1 MARRSSSPFLRT
13 RLGFW
18 LIGFNILTICT
29 VLASLLL
36 PDSWR
41 MAVEAFLVLTSLL
54 LSAMIWRGSGRIFTV
69 LNTLHEQLGYAC
81 DGELHHRASRTRDM
95 GEVGLVAW
103 ELNDFLDLVETYFK
117 EINTSFRR
125 VSDNDYSRRPLSQG
139 LPGMFAESLRNVDS
153 AIQAMADNDGY
164 IRKNRLSSQLAA
176 LNNPHLRQNLASN
189 QSDLSQIST
198 AMDQVSSITRDTA
211 SASRESLDSAVLLS
225 GHMDTIAGSV
235 VSMNEASSALAQEWT
250 GIESSLAAISAI
262 ADQTNLLALN
272 AAIEAARAGEM
283 GRGFAVVAD
292 EVRKLAERSKDT
304 AHRVQSVLGSLSSRI
319 GDMQSRAGEAGSV
332 AAEVKSSVESFRNR
346 FATLAEQS
354 DTVLGQ
360 VQKVRDMSQVSL
372 QKVGHVMHK
381 QMVYHAIEE
390 GKAIPH
396 GSDLAPWRQA
406 EGHNSFG
413 NTRSFSQL
421 ASSDQRVADSIEQA
435 IAATASKAVL
445 DEDAVLRHMQA
456 LEQDSAVVL
465 QLLDRMV
472 EEKNALSTT
481 APR

>member
-1 MARRSSSPFLRT
+1 MMARRSHSPFLRT

-41 MAVEAFLVLTSLL
+41 LAVEVFLVLLSLV
-54 LSAMIWRGSGRIFTV
+54 LSTLIWLGSSRIFAV

-81 DGELHHRASRTRDM
+81 EGELHHRASRTRDM

-117 EINTSFRR
+117 EINTSFHR
-125 VSDNDYSRRPLSQG
+125 VSQNDYTRRPLSQG

-176 LNNPHLRQNLASN
+176 LNNPHLRENLASN
-189 QSDLSQIST
+189 QTDLTVIST

-225 GHMDTIAGSV
+225 SHMDTIAGSV
-235 VSMNEASSALAQEWT
+235 VSMNEASSALAHEWT

-319 GDMQSRAGEAGSV
+319 SDMHSRAGEAGAV

-360 VQKVRDMSQVSL
+360 VQRVRDMSQVSL

-381 QMVYHAIEE
+381 QMAYHAIEE
-390 GKAIPH
+390 GAAITH
-396 GSDLAPWRQA
+396 GSHLATWRQS

-413 NTRSFSQL
+413 NTRALSQL
-421 ASSDQRVADSIEQA
+421 ATPDQKVDNSIESA
-435 IAATASKAVL
+435 ISTAANKEHL
-445 DEDAVLRHMQA
+445 DEEAIIRHMRA
-456 LEQDSAVVL
+456 MEQDSAEVL

-472 EEKNALSTT
+472 EEKHT
-481 APR
+481 ASVTA

>member
-1 MARRSSSPFLRT
+1 MARRNRSPFLRT

-18 LIGFNILTICT
+18 LLGFNFLTICT

-41 MAVEAFLVLTSLL
+41 LAVEILLLL
-54 LSAMIWRGSGRIFTV
+54 LSIGLSGLIWVGSGSIFRL

-103 ELNDFLDLVETYFK
+103 ELNDFMDLVETYFK
-117 EINTSFRR
+117 EINTSFHC
-125 VSDNDYSRRPLSQG
+125 VSENDFTRRPLSQG
-139 LPGMFAESLRNVDS
+139 LPGVFAESLSNVDQ

-164 IRKNRLSSQLAA
+164 IRKNRLSSQLAT
-176 LNNPHLRQNLASN
+176 LNNPHLRHNLASN
-189 QSDLSQIST
+189 QHDLSQISG
-198 AMDQVSSITRDTA
+198 AMDKVADITRDTA
-211 SASRESLDSAVLLS
+211 TASRDSLNSAALLS

-235 VSMNEASSALAQEWT
+235 VSMNEASTSLAQEWK
-250 GIESSLAAISAI
+250 GIESSLAAISDI

-292 EVRKLAERSKDT
+292 EVRKLAERSKVT
-304 AHRVQSVLGSLSSRI
+304 AHQVQSVLGNLSTRI
-319 GDMQSRAGEAGSV
+319 SDMHGRAGEAGSV
-332 AAEVKSSVESFRNR
+332 AAEVKASVETFRQR

-354 DTVLGQ
+354 DTVLAQ
-360 VQKVRDMSQVSL
+360 VQHVRDMSQVSL

-390 GKAIPH
+390 GSSIPA
-396 GSDLAPWRQA
+396 GSDLGPWRQ
-406 EGHNSFG
+406 GGGQSNFG
-413 NTRSFSQL
+413 ATRAFSQL
-421 ASSDQRVADSIEQA
+421 NDSDLRVTSSIAQALAAAQSNEQLNNEEA
-435 IAATASKAVL
+435 II
-445 DEDAVLRHMQA
+445 RHMQQ
-456 LEQDSAVVL
+456 LEQDSTQVV

-472 EEKNALSTT
+472 EEKHAQ
-481 APR
+481 R

>member
-1 MARRSSSPFLRT
+1 MARRTSPFLRT

-18 LIGFNILTICT
+18 LIGFNVLTICT

-41 MAVEAFLVLTSLL
+41 LAVEVFLVLLSLL
-54 LSAMIWRGSGRIFTV
+54 LSGMIWLGSGRIFAV

-125 VSDNDYSRRPLSQG
+125 VSENDYSRRPLSQG
-139 LPGMFAESLRNVDS
+139 LPGMFAESLQNVDS

-176 LNNPHLRQNLASN
+176 LNNPHLRNNLASN
-189 QSDLSQIST
+189 QNDLTQIST

-211 SASRESLDSAVLLS
+211 STSRDSLESATLLT

-235 VSMNEASSALAQEWT
+235 VSMNDASTALAQEWT

-319 GDMQSRAGEAGSV
+319 SDMHARASEAGTV
-332 AAEVKSSVESFRNR
+332 AAEVKASVETFHQR

-360 VQKVRDMSQVSL
+360 VQRVRDMSQVSL
-372 QKVGHVMHK
+372 QKVGHVMYK
-381 QMVYHAIEE
+381 QMAYHAIEE
-390 GKAIPH
+390 GAGLPL
-396 GSDLAPWRQA
+396 GNDLTSWCQG
-406 EGHNSFG
+406 EGRNSFG
-413 NTRSFSQL
+413 ATRAFGQL
-421 ASSDQRVADSIEQA
+421 APADERVGKGAELALS
-435 IAATASKAVL
+435 TASNKQTL
-445 DEDAVLRHMQA
+445 DEDAIIQHMRV
-456 LEQDSAVVL
+456 LEQDSAQIL

-472 EEKNALSTT
+472 EEKHLH
-481 APR
+481 

>member
-18 LIGFNILTICT
+18 LIGFNVLTICT

-41 MAVEAFLVLTSLL
+41 LAVEVFLLVLSLL
-54 LSAMIWRGSGRIFTV
+54 LSGLIWMGSGRIFAV

-125 VSDNDYSRRPLSQG
+125 VSENDYSRRPLSQG
-139 LPGMFAESLRNVDS
+139 LPGMFAESLQNVDS

-176 LNNPHLRQNLASN
+176 LNNPHLRDNLASN
-189 QSDLSQIST
+189 QNDLTQIST
-198 AMDQVSSITRDTA
+198 AMDQVSSITRATA
-211 SASRESLDSAVLLS
+211 STSRDSLESATLLT

-235 VSMNEASSALAQEWT
+235 VSMNDASSALAQEWT

-319 GDMQSRAGEAGSV
+319 SDMHARASEAGTV
-332 AAEVKSSVESFRNR
+332 AAEVKASVETFHQR

-360 VQKVRDMSQVSL
+360 VQHVRDMSQVSL
-372 QKVGHVMHK
+372 QKVGHVMYK
-381 QMVYHAIEE
+381 QMAYHAIEE
-390 GKAIPH
+390 GSLLPH
-396 GSDLAPWRQA
+396 GNELSPWCQG
-406 EGHNSFG
+406 EGRNSFG
-413 NTRSFSQL
+413 RTRAFDQL
-421 ASSDQRVADSIEQA
+421 AQADDRIGTRVELALS
-435 IAATASKAVL
+435 TASNKQTL
-445 DEDAVLRHMQA
+445 DEDAIIQHMRT
-456 LEQDSAVVL
+456 LEQDSTQIM

-472 EEKNALSTT
+472 EEKHLH
-481 APR
+481 

>member
-1 MARRSSSPFLRT
+1 MARRTSPFLRT

-18 LIGFNILTICT
+18 LIGFNVLTICT

-41 MAVEAFLVLTSLL
+41 LAVEVFLVLLSLL
-54 LSAMIWRGSGRIFTV
+54 LSGMIWLGSGRIFTV

-125 VSDNDYSRRPLSQG
+125 VSENDYSRRPLSQG
-139 LPGMFAESLRNVDS
+139 LPGMFAESLQNVDS

-176 LNNPHLRQNLASN
+176 LNNPHLRHNLASN
-189 QSDLSQIST
+189 QNDLTQIST

-211 SASRESLDSAVLLS
+211 STSRDSLESATLLT

-235 VSMNEASSALAQEWT
+235 VSMNEASTALAQEWT

-319 GDMQSRAGEAGSV
+319 SDMHARASEAGTV
-332 AAEVKSSVESFRNR
+332 AAEVKASVETFHQR

-360 VQKVRDMSQVSL
+360 VQRVRDMSQVSL
-372 QKVGHVMHK
+372 QKVGHVMYK
-381 QMVYHAIEE
+381 QMAYHAIEE
-390 GKAIPH
+390 GAGLPL
-396 GSDLAPWRQA
+396 SNDLTSWCQG
-406 EGHNSFG
+406 EGRNSFG
-413 NTRSFSQL
+413 ATRAFGQL
-421 ASSDQRVADSIEQA
+421 APADERVGKGVELALS
-435 IAATASKAVL
+435 TASNKQTL
-445 DEDAVLRHMQA
+445 DEDAIIQHMRV
-456 LEQDSAVVL
+456 LEQDSAQIL

-472 EEKNALSTT
+472 EEKHLH
-481 APR
+481 

>member
-18 LIGFNILTICT
+18 LLGFNVLTICT

-41 MAVEAFLVLTSLL
+41 LAVEIFLVLLSLL
-54 LSAMIWRGSGRIFTV
+54 LSGLIWLGSGRIFAV

-125 VSDNDYSRRPLSQG
+125 VSENDYSRRPLSQG
-139 LPGMFAESLRNVDS
+139 LPGMFAESLQNVDS

-164 IRKNRLSSQLAA
+164 IRKNHLSSQLAA
-176 LNNPHLRQNLASN
+176 LNNPYLRNNLASN
-189 QSDLSQIST
+189 QNDLTQIST
-198 AMDQVSSITRDTA
+198 AMDQVSGITCDTA
-211 SASRESLDSAVLLS
+211 STSRDSLESATLLS

-235 VSMNEASSALAQEWT
+235 VSMNEASTALAQEWT

-319 GDMQSRAGEAGSV
+319 SDMHARASEAGTV
-332 AAEVKSSVESFRNR
+332 AAEVKASVETFHQR

-360 VQKVRDMSQVSL
+360 VQRVRDMSQVSL
-372 QKVGHVMHK
+372 QKVGHVMYK
-381 QMVYHAIEE
+381 QMAYHAIEE
-390 GKAIPH
+390 NAGLPQ
-396 GSDLAPWRQA
+396 GNELTSWCLG
-406 EGHNSFG
+406 EGQNSFG
-413 NTRSFSQL
+413 MTRAHAQL
-421 ASSDQRVADSIEQA
+421 AQADDRVGKGVGLAL
-435 IAATASKAVL
+435 ATASNKQAL
-445 DEDAVLRHMQA
+445 DEDAIIQYMRVM
-456 LEQDSAVVL
+456 EQDSAQVL

-472 EEKNALSTT
+472 EEKH
-481 APR
+481 PH